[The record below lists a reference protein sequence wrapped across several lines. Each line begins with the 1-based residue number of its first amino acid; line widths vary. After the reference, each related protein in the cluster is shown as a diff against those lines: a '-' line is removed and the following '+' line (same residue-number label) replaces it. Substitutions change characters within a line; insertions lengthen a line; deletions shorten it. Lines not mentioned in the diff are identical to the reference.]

1 MIYTNDWLGNFAV
14 HHGDRVTFTEPDCLT
29 RTGKANGL
37 LMFSNYNRFHMVPP
51 CNVSPEDT
59 KQGLDILDDALG
71 AV

>member
-1 MIYTNDWLGNFAV
+1 MKAIA
-14 HHGDRVTFTEPDCLT
+14 DRA
-29 RTGKANGL
+29 RANGL

-59 KQGLDILDDALG
+59 KQALDILDDALS